1 MTPKA
6 SIASLSLGRAWVHPL
21 ESKLDQAAAHNF
33 AGIELFYEDLEYL
46 AKTIPGGPTRS
57 NLVHAAT
64 LTRAMCVSRSLT
76 ILCLQPFMHYE
87 GLLDAKE
94 HAKRIADFQFWLVL
108 CNILGTDL
116 IVVPSTFLTEGVTG
130 DRTLLISD
138 MREIAD
144 LAAQQQPVVRIAYEA
159 LCWGTFINT
168 WEAAYELVCDVDR
181 VNFGTCLDAFN
192 ICGREFADPAAH
204 DGRMLDAERA
214 LGASLERMRDVVD
227 VENVFLVQVADAERM
242 REPLVE
248 GHSFHI
254 DGQPTRMSWSRNA
267 RLFPGEED
275 KGAYLPVLDVLR
287 VITGQDGLGYDGW
300 ISSEIFSRT
309 LVDPRPEVVKEHAQ
323 RAEISWRWMER
334 ELGWMQKEEGI
345 KKVDSRSEDSSL
357 GPLGAIRYF
366 YKSVK
371 GIFGA

>member
-1 MTPKA
+1 
-6 SIASLSLGRAWVHPL
+6 
-21 ESKLDQAAAHNF
+21 
-33 AGIELFYEDLEYL
+33 
-46 AKTIPGGPTRS
+46 
-57 NLVHAAT
+57 
-64 LTRAMCVSRSLT
+64 
-76 ILCLQPFMHYE
+76 
-87 GLLDAKE
+87 
-94 HAKRIADFQFWLVL
+94 
-108 CNILGTDL
+108 
-116 IVVPSTFLTEGVTG
+116 
-130 DRTLLISD
+130 

-168 WEAAYELVCDVDR
+168 WEAAYELVCEVDR
-181 VNFGTCLDAFN
+181 ANFGTCLDAFN

-214 LGASLERMRDVVD
+214 LGASLERMRDMVD
-227 VENVFLVQVADAERM
+227 VKKVFLVQVADAERM

-287 VITGQDGLGYDGW
+287 VITGKDGLGYDGW

-309 LVDPRPEVVKEHAQ
+309 LVDPRLEVVKEHAQ
-323 RAEISWRWMER
+323 RAEISWRWMEK
-334 ELGWMQKEEGI
+334 ELGWMQNEEAV
-345 KKVDSRSEDSSL
+345 KKVDGRLEDSSL
-357 GPLGAIRYF
+357 VSFAALRYF
-366 YKSVK
+366 YMSVR
-371 GIFGA
+371 GVFGA